1 MRVKELKLYRLELTT
16 DEMRA
21 LHTMLQYYE
30 DHADEDNN
38 FTAAFRRDFGIKPS
52 SKIARTEVEVDEE
65 DDEPEAPKSRGE
77 SLPEKALRVSGAS
90 AVSRSRRKSRV
101 TEE

>member
-30 DHADEDNN
+30 DQADEDNN

-52 SKIARTEVEVDEE
+52 SKIARTEVEVEE
-65 DDEPEAPKSRGE
+65 EDEPEAPKSRGE

>member
-1 MRVKELKLYRLELTT
+1 MRVKELKLYRLELSA

-21 LHTMLQYYE
+21 LRAMLQYYE
-30 DHADEDNN
+30 DEADEDDN
-38 FTAAFRRDFGIKPS
+38 FSAAFRRDFGIKPS
-52 SKIARTEVEVDEE
+52 SKITRTEIGTDE
-65 DDEPEAPKSRGE
+65 DGEPEAPKSRGE

>member
-1 MRVKELKLYRLELTT
+1 MRVKELKLYRLELSA

-21 LHTMLQYYE
+21 LRAMLQYYE
-30 DHADEDNN
+30 DEADEDNN
-38 FTAAFRRDFGIKPS
+38 FSAAFRRDFGIKPS
-52 SKIARTEVEVDEE
+52 SKITRTEIDTDE
-65 DDEPEAPKSRGE
+65 DGEPEVPKSRGE